1 MLENVTKG
9 KKINIEVVFLKGVK
23 EKSLGAI
30 DKNPLTA
37 FLMQTRFG
45 IHTFFMKRSLDIIV
59 LSSKGKVIKMREN
72 IKPNRI
78 FIWNPKY
85 SYVIEA
91 PSGSIRRLDLELEN
105 ILRFN
110 L

>member
-9 KKINIEVVFLKGVK
+9 KKVNIEVIFLKGIK

-30 DKNPLTA
+30 DKNPSAA

-45 IHTFFMKRSLDIIV
+45 IHTFFMKRPLDIIV
-59 LSSKGKVIKMREN
+59 LSSKGKIIKMREDM
-72 IKPNRI
+72 KPNRI

-85 SYVIEA
+85 SYIIEA
-91 PSGSIRRLDLELEN
+91 PSGSIRKLDLKLEN
-105 ILRFN
+105 ILRFS